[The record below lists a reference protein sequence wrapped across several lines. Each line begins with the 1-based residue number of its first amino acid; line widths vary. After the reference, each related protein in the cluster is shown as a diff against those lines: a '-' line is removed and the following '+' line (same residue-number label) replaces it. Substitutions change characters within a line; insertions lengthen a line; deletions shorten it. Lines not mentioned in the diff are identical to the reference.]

1 MKAEKDNNNF
11 EICCFVEGQKIWE
24 QAFVITFIGIRD

>member
-1 MKAEKDNNNF
+1 MEAEKDNNNF

-24 QAFVITFIGIRD
+24 QA